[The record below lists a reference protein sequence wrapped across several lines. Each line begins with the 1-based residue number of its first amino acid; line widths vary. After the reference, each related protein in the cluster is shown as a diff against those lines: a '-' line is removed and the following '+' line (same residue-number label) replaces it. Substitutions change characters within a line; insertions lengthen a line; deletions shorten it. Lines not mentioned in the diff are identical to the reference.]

1 MGQKR
6 LDILHVEDNQLD
18 ADLVRETL
26 VSQGIIANIV
36 RVKTEDE
43 FRTALKRGSVDLILA
58 AYSFTALD
66 GLTALK
72 IARELRP
79 EVPFIFVAGTIGEES
94 VAEGLKSGATDYIL
108 KSSLQRLGP
117 SIRRTLSQV
126 AEHRERLQAD
136 QALRESEERNRLCF
150 EFSPMPMWVY
160 DLETLA
166 FLAVNLAAT
175 HHYGYSRKE
184 FLALTLDDIRPEED
198 VPALHSDLPAI
209 KTGLQQ
215 SGESRHLR
223 KDGSLIDVEIT
234 THQMDFFGRR
244 AEIVLAND
252 ITERKQADEA
262 RRTSEIRYRQLFE
275 SAMDGILILD
285 GDSGKIVDVNPYLI
299 EKLRYS
305 REEFLDKELWQI
317 GVFKD
322 IATSKAAFAELQ
334 RSGYMRYDDLP
345 LQSSDGVVTHVEV
358 VANGYLEG
366 TTRVIQCNIR
376 DISERRSASAS
387 MKETNQ
393 RLARTVRELKGKREE
408 LASMTQQLWQAS
420 KLATMGELAAS
431 IAHELN
437 NPLATVALR
446 VESAMDE
453 LTKNDPKR
461 HALEVISQ
469 EVERMASLVSNLLQF
484 SRRGHPEISTLD
496 LREELTSSLKFIEHY
511 LRSHNIVVVHDFA
524 SHLPIVHAD
533 RQQLRQVFLNLI
545 TNASDAMPHG
555 GKLTL
560 RAFSGVLGSGSAA
573 VVVEFIDNGTG
584 VQTGDLPKLWDPFFT
599 TKPEGKGT
607 GLGLAI
613 CRRTVEQ
620 HRGTIEIVTGPGKG
634 TTVRI
639 TLPASD
645 QEAAVA
651 A

>member
-1 MGQKR
+1 M
-6 LDILHVEDNQLD
+6 DILHVEDNKLD
-18 ADLVRETL
+18 ADLIRDTL

-36 RVKTEDE
+36 QVKTEDE
-43 FRTALKRGSVDLILA
+43 VRAALKGGSVDLILA

-66 GLTALK
+66 GLTVLK

-136 QALRESEERNRLCF
+136 QALRESEERNRLLALIV
-150 EFSPMPMWVY
+150 ESSE
-160 DLETLA
+160 DSIIGKTLDGIITTW
-166 FLAVNLAAT
+166 NTGAAKL
-175 HHYGYSRKE
+175 YGYT
-184 FLALTLDDIRPEED
+184 AEE
-198 VPALHSDLPAI
+198 VIGRSIAILSPAEQSDELPTI
-209 KTGLQQ
+209 LERLKR
-215 SGESRHLR
+215 GESINHFETERITKEGKR
-223 KDGSLIDVEIT
+223 IFVSLTISPIRVESGAISGWSSI
-234 THQMDFFGRR
+234 GR
-244 AEIVLAND
+244 D
-252 ITERKQADEA
+252 ITERKVAEEA
-262 RRTSEIRYRQLFE
+262 GRTSEIRYRQLFE

-322 IATSKAAFAELQ
+322 IATSKAAVAELQ
-334 RSGYMRYDDLP
+334 KSGYMRYDDMP
-345 LQSSDGVVTHVEV
+345 LQSSDGVITHVEV
-358 VANGYLEG
+358 VANSYLEG
-366 TTRVIQCNIR
+366 KTRVIQCNIR
-376 DISERRSASAS
+376 DISERRAASAS

-393 RLARTVRELKGKREE
+393 RLARMVRELKGKREE

-453 LTKNDPKR
+453 LTENDPKR
-461 HALEVISQ
+461 HALQVISQ
-469 EVERMASLVSNLLQF
+469 EVERMATLVSNLLQF
-484 SRRGHPEISTLD
+484 SRRGHAEISTLD
-496 LREELTSSLKFIEHY
+496 LREELTNSLEFIEHY
-511 LRSHNIVVVHDFA
+511 LRSHNIAVVHDFA
-524 SHLPIVHAD
+524 NDLPVVHAD
-533 RQQLRQVFLNLI
+533 KQQLRQVFLNLI

-560 RAFSGVLGSGSAA
+560 RAFSGSLGSGNAA

-599 TKPEGKGT
+599 TKAEGKGT

-620 HRGTIEIVTGPGKG
+620 HRGTIEIVTGQGKG